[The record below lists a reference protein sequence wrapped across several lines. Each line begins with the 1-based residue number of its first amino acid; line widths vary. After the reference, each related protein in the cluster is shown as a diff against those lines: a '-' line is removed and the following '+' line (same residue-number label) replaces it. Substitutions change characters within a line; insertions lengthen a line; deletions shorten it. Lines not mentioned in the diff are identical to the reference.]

1 MKVQKHR
8 WLHRKRR
15 SIHVLVSDIQCAKSI
30 NSFESLQPAL
40 NASSDELL
48 KYLNGKVT
56 SYPNMCMVWVDV
68 RDVALAHL
76 IAYENP
82 AASGRLFAAPYE
94 LSYKELTDYLA
105 KEYPNAPVPRV

>member
-1 MKVQKHR
+1 
-8 WLHRKRR
+8 
-15 SIHVLVSDIQCAKSI
+15 
-30 NSFESLQPAL
+30 
-40 NASSDELL
+40 
-48 KYLNGKVT
+48 
-56 SYPNMCMVWVDV
+56 MCMVWVDV

-105 KEYPNAPVPRV
+105 KEYPSAPVPRV